1 MGIALSL
8 PCGRYLL
15 NRNEMELTVL
25 RVSPKRTRLRVSVL
39 YTPADST
46 LLHSLPAWTE
56 LTLKQQLHSCVK
68 ETL

>member
-15 NRNEMELTVL
+15 NWNEMELTVL
-25 RVSPKRTRLRVSVL
+25 RGSPKRTRLRMSVL

-46 LLHSLPAWTE
+46 FLHSLPAWTE
-56 LTLKQQLHSCVK
+56 LMLQLRSCGK

>member
-8 PCGRYLL
+8 PCGRDLL
-15 NRNEMELTVL
+15 HWTETALTEL
-25 RVSPKRTRLRVSVL
+25 RVRPNRTRLRMSVL

-46 LLHSLPAWTE
+46 LLHSLPVWTE
-56 LTLKQQLHSCVK
+56 LTLKQQLRSCGK